1 MWDSGTKRGAR
12 GLRLGQTV
20 QEEKESDTDGGPWRR
35 ERAAG
40 QGASREGTYLHLP
53 DWAGNSGLVPPKEG
67 EGLHDGQEV
76 QAHGTLHGYMSI
88 RSRVN
93 VQRTVGWLSISRAQP
108 RSIRRAAH
116 RWRWTAMM
124 LCWTRLAYEVDG
136 ARRLEPRDGR
146 HIGEMMA
153 AATAASASAN
163 ASAGATATAVRQERE
178 KDSRPFLIRQ
188 ELKTPHSVRPS
199 QGCRGT

>member
-1 MWDSGTKRGAR
+1 RVGAGWNEIESAHEVVVWDSGTKRGAR
-12 GLRLGQTV
+12 GPRLVQTV
-20 QEEKESDTDGGPWRR
+20 QEEKESDTDGGTWRR

-40 QGASREGTYLHLP
+40 QGVSRV
-53 DWAGNSGLVPPKEG
+53 GNSGLVPPKEG

-76 QAHGTLHGYMSI
+76 QAHGTLHG
-88 RSRVN
+88 
-93 VQRTVGWLSISRAQP
+93 
-108 RSIRRAAH
+108 
-116 RWRWTAMM
+116 
-124 LCWTRLAYEVDG
+124 LAYEVDG

-146 HIGEMMA
+146 HIREMMA
-153 AATAASASAN
+153 AATAASAN
-163 ASAGATATAVRQERE
+163 ASASASATATAVRQERE